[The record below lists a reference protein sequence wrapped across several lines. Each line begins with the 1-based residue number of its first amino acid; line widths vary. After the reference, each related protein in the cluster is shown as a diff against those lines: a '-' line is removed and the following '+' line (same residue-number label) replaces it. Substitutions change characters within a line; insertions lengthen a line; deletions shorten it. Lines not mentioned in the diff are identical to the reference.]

1 MDPMNDDPTALERIA
16 ALTTRAEAGDTQAM
30 FDLGLLHDLPEKPGA
45 PLDLPTARAWYT
57 RAAEQGHAWA
67 QFALG
72 HMHDRA
78 EAGPRNHLAARRWYE
93 AAARQGV
100 SEAQMQY
107 GRMLQAGLGGGAEP
121 IEAASWYERAA
132 HQGHEVAATHL
143 ALMHLSRELPEPDLQ
158 KALGLLEF
166 AADKLDG
173 LAHLVLADVHMNG
186 LAGERHGGLALVH
199 YCVATLL
206 LPAGADAHRAQE
218 AKEALIARQPHL
230 RDEYEGQARAFV
242 AERTPPGPDGM
253 PIPPGSAA
261 LQ

>member
-1 MDPMNDDPTALERIA
+1 MNDDTTVHERIA
-16 ALTTRAEAGDTQAM
+16 ALTMRAEAGDSQAM

-45 PLDLPTARAWYT
+45 PLDLQTARGWYS
-57 RAAEQGHAWA
+57 RAAELGHAWA

-93 AAARQGV
+93 AAARKGV

-107 GRMLQAGLGGGAEP
+107 ARMLQAGLGGPADP
-121 IEAASWYERAA
+121 IEAAGWYERAA

-143 ALMHLSRELPEPDLQ
+143 ALMHLARDVPDPDLQ

-206 LPAGADAHRAQE
+206 LPAGADAARAAE
-218 AKEALIARQPHL
+218 AKESLIARQPHL

-242 AERTPPGPDGM
+242 AERTPGRDGR

>member
-1 MDPMNDDPTALERIA
+1 MTDDTTALERIA
-16 ALTTRAEAGDTQAM
+16 ALTARAEAGDTQAM

-45 PLDLPTARAWYT
+45 PLDLQIARDWYARAAD
-57 RAAEQGHAWA
+57 RGHAWA

-107 GRMLQAGLGGGAEP
+107 ARMLQAGLGGPADP
-121 IEAASWYERAA
+121 VEAASWYERAA

-143 ALMHLSRELPEPDLQ
+143 ALMHLSREIAEPDLQ

-199 YCVATLL
+199 YCVAALL
-206 LPAGADAHRAQE
+206 LPAGTDADRAVE

-242 AERTPPGPDGM
+242 SARPARGPDGL

>member
-1 MDPMNDDPTALERIA
+1 MNDDTTVDERIA
-16 ALTTRAEAGDTQAM
+16 ILTARADAGDTQAM

-45 PLDLPTARAWYT
+45 PLDLSKARDWYS
-57 RAAEQGHAWA
+57 RAADAGHAWA

-100 SEAQMQY
+100 SEAQMQFA
-107 GRMLQAGLGGGAEP
+107 RMLQAGLGGPADP
-121 IEAASWYERAA
+121 VEAAAWYERAA

-143 ALMHLSRELPEPDLQ
+143 ALMHLSREVPESDLQ

-173 LAHLVLADVHMNG
+173 LAHLVLADIHMNG
-186 LAGERHGGLALVH
+186 LAGERHGGLALAH
-199 YCVATLL
+199 YCVANLL
-206 LPAGADAHRAQE
+206 LPSGTDADRALE

-230 RDEYEGQARAFV
+230 RETYEGQARAFV
-242 AERTPPGPDGM
+242 AERAPSGPDGVPM
-253 PIPPGSAA
+253 PPGSAA

>member
-1 MDPMNDDPTALERIA
+1 MNDDTTAHERIA
-16 ALTTRAEAGDTQAM
+16 ALSARAEAGDTQAM
-30 FDLGLLHDLPEKPGA
+30 FDLALLHDLPEKPGA
-45 PLDLPTARAWYT
+45 PLDLQKARDWYT
-57 RAAEQGHAWA
+57 RAADAGHAWA

-100 SEAQMQY
+100 SEAQMQFA
-107 GRMLQAGLGGGAEP
+107 RMLQAGLGGPADAV
-121 IEAASWYERAA
+121 EAASWYERAA
-132 HQGHEVAATHL
+132 HQGHEVAATRL
-143 ALMHLSRELPEPDLQ
+143 ALMHLSREVPEAELQ
-158 KALGLLEF
+158 KALSLLEF

-173 LAHLVLADVHMNG
+173 LAHLVLADIHMNG

-206 LPAGADAHRAQE
+206 LPAGTDADRALD
-218 AKEALIARQPHL
+218 AKEALIARQPRL
-230 RDEYEGQARAFV
+230 RDEYEEQARRFV
-242 AERTPPGPDGM
+242 AERTPRGPDGL

>member
-1 MDPMNDDPTALERIA
+1 MNDDTTANERIA
-16 ALTTRAEAGDTQAM
+16 ALTARAEAGDTQAM

-45 PLDLPTARAWYT
+45 PLDLHKARDWYARA
-57 RAAEQGHAWA
+57 ADQGHAWA

-107 GRMLQAGLGGGAEP
+107 ARMLQAGLGGNADP
-121 IEAASWYERAA
+121 VEAATWYERAA

-143 ALMHLSRELPEPDLQ
+143 ALMHLSRAVTQPDLP
-158 KALGLLEF
+158 KAIGLLEF

-173 LAHLVLADVHMNG
+173 LAHLILADAHMNG
-186 LAGERHGGLALVH
+186 LTGERHGGLALVH

-206 LPAGADAHRAQE
+206 LPAGIDAARAME

-230 RDEYEGQARAFV
+230 RGEYEDQARGFV
-242 AERTPPGPDGM
+242 AERAPRGPDGM
-253 PIPPGSAA
+253 PFPPGSAA